1 MQKNANRY
9 IIITLHKTQVQ
20 VDHRPQHKTRYT
32 KSNRKESGNCLEC
45 IGTGDKL
52 LSRTPVAQAL
62 RLTIDKCDLMKQKSF
77 CKAKPTINKTKQQST
92 EWGKIFTNPISDR
105 GLSKIYKELK
115 KLDSNKEITQLKM
128 GYRAKQRILHRGIST
143 SGEALLKNQH
153 SYQSSGEYKSKQ
165 L

>member
-1 MQKNANRY
+1 M
-9 IIITLHKTQVQ
+9 
-20 VDHRPQHKTRYT
+20 
-32 KSNRKESGNCLEC
+32 
-45 IGTGDKL
+45 
-52 LSRTPVAQAL
+52 AQAL
-62 RLTIDKCDLMKQKSF
+62 RLTIDKWDLMKLKSF

-128 GYRAKQRILHRGIST
+128 GYRAKQRILHREIST

-153 SYQSSGEYKSKQ
+153 SY
-165 L
+165 

>member
-1 MQKNANRY
+1 M
-9 IIITLHKTQVQ
+9 
-20 VDHRPQHKTRYT
+20 DHRPQHKTRYT

-62 RLTIDKCDLMKQKSF
+62 RLTIDKCDLMKLKSF

-143 SGEALLKNQH
+143 SGEALLKKINILISHQENANQNN
-153 SYQSSGEYKSKQ
+153 SEIPS
-165 L
+165 

>member
-62 RLTIDKCDLMKQKSF
+62 RLTIDKCDLMKLKSF

-115 KLDSNKEITQLKM
+115 KLDSKKANNPI
-128 GYRAKQRILHRGIST
+128 
-143 SGEALLKNQH
+143 KNGV
-153 SYQSSGEYKSKQ
+153 QS
-165 L
+165 

>member
-45 IGTGDKL
+45 VGTGDKL

-77 CKAKPTINKTKQQST
+77 CKAKPTINKTREYVAQ
-92 EWGKIFTNPISDR
+92 
-105 GLSKIYKELK
+105 
-115 KLDSNKEITQLKM
+115 
-128 GYRAKQRILHRGIST
+128 AKGENLLGAESSHINHENQYYTHILF
-143 SGEALLKNQH
+143 
-153 SYQSSGEYKSKQ
+153 
-165 L
+165 